1 MTIYESGSKLITG
14 KAKLT
19 RILFFLSRS
28 LESNERGQNQELLWY
43 NKMSATP
50 KIKTECYRGTRKR
63 DFKSFPGENDV

>member
-14 KAKLT
+14 KAELT

-43 NKMSATP
+43 NKMSEMP
-50 KIKTECYRGTRKR
+50 KIKNRVLQGNREER
-63 DFKSFPGENDV
+63 F